1 MDEKLTRGILWNKAA
16 AAGVAL
22 GAVSSAYLFITQ
34 YLSGLGTSIWI
45 SGLNLVLWG
54 VKLLLCIWL
63 MMHFMKS
70 LVASHEDADNSTTFR
85 FGMITAL
92 CSALIFSAVTLAN
105 VLVINPDL
113 IHQQIEAALKI
124 YGSSL
129 DSNSLNALDTVES
142 IMPQVMFF
150 SNLVYCFLYG
160 TVLSAILSRNIPPQ
174 DPFARRYGGT
184 DTGKDREEQNHSSIN

>member
-1 MDEKLTRGILWNKAA
+1 MNEKLTRGEIWNSAA
-16 AAGVAL
+16 VAGLVL
-22 GAVSSAYLFITQ
+22 GAVSSAYMFITQ
-34 YLSGLGTSIWI
+34 YLSGLGASIWI
-45 SGLNLVLWG
+45 SGFSLVLWG
-54 VKLLLCIWL
+54 VKLLLCVWL

-70 LVASHEDADNSTTFR
+70 FAARYENADNAAVFR

-105 VLVINPDL
+105 VLIINPDL
-113 IHQQIEAALKI
+113 IHEQIDAALKI

-160 TVLSAILSRNIPPQ
+160 TVLSAVLSRNIPPR
-174 DPFARRYGGT
+174 DPFARERAAGDAG
-184 DTGKDREEQNHSSIN
+184 RENAG

>member
-1 MDEKLTRGILWNKAA
+1 MNEKLTRGEIWNSAA
-16 AAGVAL
+16 VAGLVL
-22 GAVSSAYLFITQ
+22 GAVSSAYMFITQ
-34 YLSGLGTSIWI
+34 YLSGLGASIWI
-45 SGLNLVLWG
+45 SGFSLVLWG
-54 VKLLLCIWL
+54 VKLLLCVWL

-70 LVASHEDADNSTTFR
+70 FAARYENADNAAVFR

-92 CSALIFSAVTLAN
+92 CSALIFSAVSLAN
-105 VLVINPDL
+105 VLIINPDL
-113 IHQQIEAALKI
+113 IHEQIDAALKI

-160 TVLSAILSRNIPPQ
+160 TVLSAVLSRNIPPR
-174 DPFARRYGGT
+174 DPFARERAAGDAG
-184 DTGKDREEQNHSSIN
+184 RENVG

>member
-1 MDEKLTRGILWNKAA
+1 MNEKLTRGEIWNSAA
-16 AAGVAL
+16 VAGLVL
-22 GAVSSAYLFITQ
+22 GAVSSAYMFITQ
-34 YLSGLGTSIWI
+34 YLSGLGASIWI
-45 SGLNLVLWG
+45 SGFSLVLWG
-54 VKLLLCIWL
+54 VKLLLCVWL

-70 LVASHEDADNSTTFR
+70 FAARYENADNAAVFR

-105 VLVINPDL
+105 VLIINPDL
-113 IHQQIEAALKI
+113 IHEQIDAALKI

-160 TVLSAILSRNIPPQ
+160 TVLSAVLSRNIPPR
-174 DPFARRYGGT
+174 DPFARERAAGDAG
-184 DTGKDREEQNHSSIN
+184 RENVG

>member
-1 MDEKLTRGILWNKAA
+1 MDEKLRRGILWNRAA

-54 VKLLLCIWL
+54 VKLLLCVWL
-63 MMHFMKS
+63 MMHFMKR
-70 LVASHEDADNSTTFR
+70 LTADYEDADNAATFR

-184 DTGKDREEQNHSSIN
+184 DAGQGRTEQNHSSIN

>member
-1 MDEKLTRGILWNKAA
+1 MDEKLTRGILWNRAA
-16 AAGVAL
+16 AAGIAL

-34 YLSGLGTSIWI
+34 YLSGIGTSIWI

-54 VKLLLCIWL
+54 VKLLLCVWL
-63 MMHFMKS
+63 MMHFMKR
-70 LVASHEDADNSTTFR
+70 LTADYEDADNAATFR

-160 TVLSAILSRNIPPQ
+160 TVLSAVLSRNIPPR
-174 DPFARRYGGT
+174 DPFARERAAGDAG
-184 DTGKDREEQNHSSIN
+184 RENAG